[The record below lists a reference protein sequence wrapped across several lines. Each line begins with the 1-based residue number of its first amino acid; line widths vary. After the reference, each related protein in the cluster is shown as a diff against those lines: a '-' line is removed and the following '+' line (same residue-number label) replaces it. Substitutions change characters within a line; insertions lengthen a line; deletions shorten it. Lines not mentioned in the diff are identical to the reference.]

1 MTNSINPYEGASSYN
16 RFLMQEDL
24 PGVFHSSYAIENFYF
39 TDRLDLF
46 AVVEPGRRALL
57 IDTGHPVMCGTEPID
72 RAVEDNDV
80 PWENVEVFLTHFHD
94 DHDENLQYVLD
105 RGAGAF
111 YSGPAVPWTEA
122 SREAFLRQT
131 GALRAGDRAISDWAD
146 ILMGRDHF
154 TPELEER
161 VRQLPEGEAL
171 SIAGYD
177 LEVLYTP
184 GHTVE
189 HASLLERKHSFL
201 FAGDH
206 LLDSAPGLMQF
217 DASSRLLERF
227 FESLH
232 DIRAMRLRTAF
243 MSHRDS
249 FTSADEV
256 NAFIDSVFAK
266 YEKPLD
272 RVRGLVRE
280 LGPISVYELARSF
293 YAYLPQGLA
302 GEPENRR
309 VRRVAIPFAYLEYL
323 VEHGE
328 AERHED
334 GDGCFLYV
342 ATR

>member
-1 MTNSINPYEGASSYN
+1 MTNPIDPYEGASSYN

-24 PGVFHSSYAIENFYF
+24 PGIFHSSYAIENFYF

-94 DHDENLQYVLD
+94 DHDENLLYVLD
-105 RGAGAF
+105 RGAETF
-111 YSGPAVPWTEA
+111 YCGPAVPWTEEA
-122 SREAFLRQT
+122 REAFLCQT
-131 GALRAGDRAISDWAD
+131 GAARAGDRAIAGWAD
-146 ILMGRDHF
+146 NLMGREHF
-154 TPELEER
+154 APQVEKRLQR
-161 VRQLPEGEAL
+161 LPEGTML
-171 SIAGYD
+171 SVAGYD

-189 HASLLERKHSFL
+189 HASLLERKQGFL

-217 DASSRLLERF
+217 DASGRLLARF
-227 FESLH
+227 FDSLR
-232 DIRAMRLRTAF
+232 DIRGMCLSTAF

-249 FTSADEV
+249 FTSTEEV

-266 YEKPLD
+266 YEKPLA
-272 RVRGLVRE
+272 RIRELVRE
-280 LGPISVYELARSF
+280 LGPVTVYELARAF
-293 YAYLPQGLA
+293 YSYLPQGLA

-323 VEHGE
+323 VECGE
-328 AERHED
+328 VLRCED
-334 GDGCFLYV
+334 GDGCFLYE
-342 ATR
+342 AAR